1 MSDRMM
7 TGKTVVITGATS
19 GLGRVA
25 AGRLAQ
31 LGARL
36 VLVARNRAKA
46 EAMVMPLRKK
56 HPALEAEILIAD
68 LSSLGEVRKLAAELP
83 DAAPRIDVLINNA
96 GAIFM

>member
-1 MSDRMM
+1 M

-25 AGRLAQ
+25 AGRLAE

-46 EAMVMPLRKK
+46 EAMARDLREK
-56 HPALEAEILIAD
+56 H
-68 LSSLGEVRKLAAELP
+68 
-83 DAAPRIDVLINNA
+83 
-96 GAIFM
+96 